1 MYKGFKIILVFVL
14 LSFFFQKMEATT
26 IINLNSVEKTS
37 YKKQTSITTIE
48 SGFQSFGISNE
59 IHYQF
64 YNSNLIF
71 DSSLANKKLLV
82 KFLCN
87 SLSKKEQ
94 HFTDKVQLL
103 LMFCNKN
110 EVSFSAV
117 QIIFPFHYFW

>member
-1 MYKGFKIILVFVL
+1 MYKGFKLILVFVL
-14 LSFFFQKMEATT
+14 LSFFSQKMEATI
-26 IINLNSVEKTS
+26 IINLNSVENTPNE
-37 YKKQTSITTIE
+37 KQTSIVTNE
-48 SGFQSFGISNE
+48 SGFQSFGITNE

-64 YNSNLIF
+64 PNSNLII
-71 DSSLANKKLLV
+71 DSSIANKKLLV

-103 LMFCNKN
+103 LTFCNKN

>member
-14 LSFFFQKMEATT
+14 LSFFSQKMEATT
-26 IINLNSVEKTS
+26 IINLNSVENTTI
-37 YKKQTSITTIE
+37 KKQTSIVTNE
-48 SGFQSFGISNE
+48 SGFQSFGITNE

-64 YNSNLIF
+64 SNSNLTF
-71 DSSLANKKLLV
+71 DSSIANKKLLV

-94 HFTDKVQLL
+94 RFTDKVQLL

>member
-1 MYKGFKIILVFVL
+1 MYKGFKLILVFVL

-26 IINLNSVEKTS
+26 IINLNSVENTTI
-37 YKKQTSITTIE
+37 KKQTSIVTNE
-48 SGFQSFGISNE
+48 SGFQSFGITNE

-64 YNSNLIF
+64 SNSNLTF

-94 HFTDKVQLL
+94 HFTNKVQLL
-103 LMFCNKN
+103 WTFCDKK
-110 EVSFSAV
+110 EVSFSAI
-117 QIIFPFHYFW
+117 QIIFPFHFFW

>member
-1 MYKGFKIILVFVL
+1 MYKGFKLILVFVL
-14 LSFFFQKMEATT
+14 LSFFSQKMEATI
-26 IINLNSVEKTS
+26 IINLNSVENTPNE
-37 YKKQTSITTIE
+37 KQTSIVTNE
-48 SGFQSFGISNE
+48 SGFQSFGITNE

-64 YNSNLIF
+64 SNSNLTI
-71 DSSLANKKLLV
+71 DSSIANKKLLV

-103 LMFCNKN
+103 LTFCNKN